1 MTSRRQR
8 IRETN
13 RLRGISAV
21 ALLAGAVGVLFN
33 NPVVLLGGVV
43 GVAFAAYARTASA
56 PKVELDVTREVSDD
70 EPLPGDDVH
79 VRLTVEN
86 VGQNTLADLR
96 IVDGVPEAVPVT
108 DGSARLG
115 TALRPGKSA
124 RLEYTVEAERG
135 EHDFDP
141 VLVVARDFSGAIE
154 TDLRIDCETT
164 LTCVPKLGTT
174 VDVPLRAQTTQY
186 TGRVTTDTGGSGVEF
201 HATREYRPGDP
212 LSRVDWNR
220 MARTG
225 ELTTVDFREEKAA
238 SVVLLVDTR
247 EDAYLARGEGERS
260 ALQQSVDAAG
270 KVLTRLLD
278 SGDRVGI
285 ASFGPETCWLAPGAG
300 HDHQTRARNLLA
312 THQAFSPVPS
322 EELFY
327 PTTRL
332 KWVRKRLPPSSQVVF
347 FSPLCDDFAPN
358 VARRLD
364 AAGHLVTVVSPD
376 PTGDATPGQRFAR
389 AQRRH
394 RISHLRASGVR
405 VVDWDPD
412 EKLGAALAKTGRRWS
427 V

>member
-1 MTSRRQR
+1 MTERRQR
-8 IRETN
+8 VRETN
-13 RLRGISAV
+13 RLRGIGGV
-21 ALLAGAVGVLFN
+21 ALLAGGVGVLFN
-33 NPVVLLGGVV
+33 NPIVLLGGVV

-56 PKVELDVTREVSDD
+56 PSLDLDVTRELSDE

-86 VGQNTLADLR
+86 VGDATLPDLR

-124 RLEYTVEAERG
+124 SLEYTIEAERG
-135 EHDFDP
+135 EHAFDP

-154 TDLRIDCETT
+154 TDVKLDCETT

-225 ELTTVDFREEKAA
+225 ELTTVEFREENAA
-238 SVVLLVDTR
+238 SVVLVIDTR

-260 ALQQSVDAAG
+260 SLQQSVDAAG
-270 KVLTRLLD
+270 KILTTLLD
-278 SGDRVGI
+278 SGDRVGV

-300 HDHQTRARNLLA
+300 QDHQTRVRTLLA
-312 THQAFSPVPS
+312 THPAFAPVPS
-322 EELFY
+322 EHVFY

-332 KWVRKRLPPSSQVVF
+332 KWLRKHLPASSQVLY
-347 FSPLCDDFAPN
+347 FSPLCDDYGPE

-376 PTGDATPGQRFAR
+376 PTSEETPGQRFAR
-389 AQRRH
+389 ARRRH
-394 RISHLRASGVR
+394 RIGHLRASGVR
-405 VVDWDPD
+405 VVDWDTD
-412 EKLGAALAKTGRRWS
+412 EKLGTALAKTSRRWS
-427 V
+427 A